1 MTEVDHRG
9 QAFELCFRSSQPLP
23 EMSPVASAAGLQAEV
38 RIDWLPASPA
48 AAESGSV
55 VSFHADDSHFHLHMP
70 EVARYQVGFD
80 RIAVAPVAGADD
92 RSVRAF
98 LFGSAIG
105 ALLYRRGL
113 TVLHGSTVELPDGSA
128 AVFCGHSGAGKST
141 LAAALAKRGYPVLA
155 DDVTAVRV
163 DAAGRAWCL
172 PGLARTKL
180 WRDALD
186 TLGLAG
192 RASVVSRVMPHIDK
206 HALAMRTATRAV
218 PLRLFY
224 ELRADDSADL
234 AFASVTGMAK
244 VSMLMSHAYRP
255 EFVQAMGLQGVL
267 LRGTAALAPGLRMT
281 RIQRPR
287 QVLTLDA
294 IVAWLEQ
301 QWLA

>member
-1 MTEVDHRG
+1 MTGLEHCG
-9 QAFELCFRSSQPLP
+9 LAFELCFRSNRPLP
-23 EMSPVASAAGLQAEV
+23 EMSACADAAGPQDEV

-48 AAESGSV
+48 AAEVGTSM
-55 VSFHADDSHFHLHMP
+55 SFRADDAYFHLHMP

-80 RIAVAPVAGADD
+80 RITVAPAEQADD

-141 LAAALAKRGYPVLA
+141 LAAALATRGYPVLA

-186 TLGLAG
+186 TLGLAE
-192 RASVVSRVMPHIDK
+192 RASVASRVMPHIDK
-206 HALAMRTATRAV
+206 HALSMSTATRAA
-218 PLRLFY
+218 PLRRFY
-224 ELRADDSADL
+224 ELQAVDGAAL

-255 EFVQAMGLQGVL
+255 EFVQAMGLQGEL
-267 LRGTAALAPGLRMT
+267 LRGTAALAPGLRVA

-287 QVLTLDA
+287 QASTLEA
-294 IVAWLEQ
+294 IVTWLEQ
-301 QWLA
+301 QWTV